1 MNDANSIYLLF
12 TKRYLIDKDLFN
24 VRFDVDKAP
33 VDMGANLTGLISAC
47 AEEYKGERRSFLCI
61 DIISNEENDTIHKLI
76 KQTTPYS
83 ESEQAS
89 IKELADGRIPDF
101 HDQADD
107 LLRRFRW
114 LTNLKF
120 DPEQVGNY
128 FPLRWST
135 NRSNWSNVPYEPEPD
150 WRTISFLGDEN
161 TSVIDNE
168 LVRTLIGP
176 NMHLSEPLAHDLIFE
191 AKKLLYA
198 ENLRGAFTIGY
209 SALEVGIKEFIR
221 HKAPQTTWL
230 LENSPSPD
238 ILKIISKYLPTLD
251 KKLEID
257 GKVEKGAIK
266 EYMEERNKLIHTG
279 KLTLSFGSVAKK
291 IHLVEYILHRLDYCT
306 GLDRAELYAKRWRER
321 VDVKNW

>member
-1 MNDANSIYLLF
+1 
-12 TKRYLIDKDLFN
+12 
-24 VRFDVDKAP
+24 
-33 VDMGANLTGLISAC
+33 MGANLTGLISAC
-47 AEEYKGERRSFLCI
+47 GEEYKGERRNFLCI

-89 IKELADGRIPDF
+89 INELAAGRIADL
-101 HDQADD
+101 HQKADD

-120 DPEQVGNY
+120 DPEHVGNY
-128 FPLRWST
+128 VPLRWST
-135 NRSNWSNVPYEPEPD
+135 NRSNWSNVPYEVQPD
-150 WRTISFLGDEN
+150 FRLVSFLGDEN

-168 LVRTLIGP
+168 LVRTLIAP

-198 ENLRGAFTIGY
+198 QNMRGAFAIGY
-209 SALEVGIKEFIR
+209 SALEVGVKEFIR

-238 ILKIISKYLPTLD
+238 ILKIISKYLPILD
-251 KKLEID
+251 NRLEID
-257 GKVEKGAIK
+257 GKAEKGIIK
-266 EYMEERNKLIHTG
+266 EYMEARNRLIHTG
-279 KLTLSFGSVAKK
+279 QLALTYGSVARK
-291 IHLVEYILHRLDYCT
+291 IHLVEYILHRMDYCT
-306 GLDRAELYAKRWRER
+306 GLDRAELYAKRWRGR
-321 VDVKNW
+321 VDVQDW